1 MKNIILTIWF
11 VLFSSLMI
19 YSQYEMNV
27 DYIQTVSENKA
38 NGSFTYKHLRIYPL
52 LAGDKFKDMHRD
64 IGKYTNLKDALDKK
78 KITITETTSG
88 NTVNA
93 NSANNENVS
102 DNDEQIQINNSNN
115 NINVNVNVNVN
126 QNQVNTSQNNI
137 QVRQNVSGNYGPQVN
152 KLFIQNISD
161 DTIYVMAGEVV
172 KGGKQDRVLGQD
184 MILPPNSEKVDISV
198 FCVEHGR
205 WSGSSGQFDGYFQ
218 VSSNSVRSKVIKE
231 KDQSAVWDEV
241 GKTVKKNKTET
252 NSGTYTSLV
261 NSDLYNKEMQ
271 AYVEYFKKALA
282 SNPNC
287 IGFVGVSGD
296 KIIGCDIF
304 ATPDLFQKQ
313 SETIL
318 KGYIT
323 EAIINGE
330 DVKIGYSDVEKYLN
344 ELLTKEQV
352 KQNEVID
359 EKGGQF
365 IHQNKK
371 IHITTF

>member
-1 MKNIILTIWF
+1 MKNIILTTWMILIS
-11 VLFSSLMI
+11 VQMLF
-19 YSQYEMNV
+19 SQYEIGE
-27 DYIQTVSENKA
+27 DYIQTISEKQA
-38 NGSFTYKHLRIYPL
+38 NASFTYKHLRIYPL
-52 LAGDKFKDMHRD
+52 IAGEKFKQTNRD
-64 IGKYTNLKDALDKK
+64 IGRYTNLKDALDKK

-88 NTVNA
+88 NTA
-93 NSANNENVS
+93 NVNVS
-102 DNDEQIQINNSNN
+102 DNNEQIQINNSNN
-115 NINVNVNVNVN
+115 NNNIRQNQINVN
-126 QNQVNTSQNNI
+126 QSNI
-137 QVRQNVSGNYGPQVN
+137 QVQQNVSGGHGAQVN
-152 KLFIQNISD
+152 KLYIQNISD

-172 KGGKQDRVLGQD
+172 KGGQQDRVLAQD
-184 MILPPNSEKVDISV
+184 MILPPKSEKVDISV

-218 VSSNSVRSKVIKE
+218 VSSNNVRSKVIKE

-241 GKTVKKNKTET
+241 GKTVKKNKTE
-252 NSGTYTSLV
+252 NSTGTYTSIV

-271 AYVEYFKKALA
+271 AYVDYFKKALV

-287 IGFVGVSGD
+287 IGFVGVSGN

-323 EAIINGE
+323 DAIINGE
-330 DVKIGYSDVEKYLN
+330 DVKLGYTDVEKYLN
-344 ELLTKEQV
+344 ELLTKEQL